1 MDKIYSRPR
10 LLLPKIKFNRFNNF
24 PNNRFNRNEKSSK
37 VRKKIITIV
46 TILIIAVITM
56 YKMMSSIDEIVD
68 KQCEVQAKA
77 IATRISNK
85 QATEVMNKYKYEDLF
100 NTVKDSNR

>member
-10 LLLPKIKFNRFNNF
+10 LLLPKIKFNNINKL
-24 PNNRFNRNEKSSK
+24 PGNRHSNDKENKTRRK
-37 VRKKIITIV
+37 VITILV
-46 TILIIAVITM
+46 ILIIACVTG

-68 KQCEVQAKA
+68 KQCEAQAKS

-85 QATEVMNKYKYEDLF
+85 QATEVMNKYKYDDLF
-100 NTVKDSNR
+100 NAVKDTNR